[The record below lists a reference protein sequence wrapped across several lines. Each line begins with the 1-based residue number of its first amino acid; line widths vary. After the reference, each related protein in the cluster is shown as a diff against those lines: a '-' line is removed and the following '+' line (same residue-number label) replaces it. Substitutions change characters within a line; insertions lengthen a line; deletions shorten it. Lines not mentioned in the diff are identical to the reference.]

1 MAALVEQASGVAIRS
16 LGAFFHSL
24 PLSFSQDTVAR
35 LTSLGLI
42 GCTHTFLKG
51 LQLFSRMTKAMGSK
65 SRRFTTD
72 KTVGEAAA
80 ALQAVVPENHFGVS
94 QCETDRTPPS
104 ALLRHFVA
112 PIDRIT
118 AQISFAHFDTL
129 TPAVIQ
135 PPEAAE
141 NLSSLGKDPLHFPR
155 P

>member
-1 MAALVEQASGVAIRS
+1 MATLVEQAAESS

-35 LTSLGLI
+35 LTSLGPI

-80 ALQAVVPENHFGVS
+80 ALQAVVPENHFGVM
-94 QCETDRTPPS
+94 QVHNLKEAMAKKGVEFARECLTDQIEQRSPPS
-104 ALLRHFVA
+104 IQA
-112 PIDRIT
+112 PDQNRIY
-118 AQISFAHFDTL
+118 L
-129 TPAVIQ
+129 T
-135 PPEAAE
+135 
-141 NLSSLGKDPLHFPR
+141 SPR
-155 P
+155 QGETCE